1 MSYEEGRPITDSKYI
16 KENNICIK
24 EIAKNLTDIFN
35 KQIFKYGFVHSDPHP
50 GNLFVRNEID
60 AYGRYKLKLV
70 LLDHGLYRDLD
81 DDFRFNY
88 MNLWRGI
95 ILQDKEILKKGCNNL
110 GIDKVELFMSILT
123 SKTYDD
129 LMNKSTKY
137 DTDKRLG
144 QKSKFNLQ
152 FYHH

>member
-1 MSYEEGRPITDSKYI
+1 MSYEEGKPITDSRYI
-16 KENNICIK
+16 RDNNISIK
-24 EIAKNLTDIFN
+24 EIARNLTDIFN
-35 KQIFKYGFVHSDPHP
+35 KQIFKFGFVHSDPHS
-50 GNLFVRNEID
+50 GNLFVRNEKDRFGIN
-60 AYGRYKLKLV
+60 RLKIV

-81 DDFRFNY
+81 DNFRFNY
-88 MNLWRGI
+88 INLWRGI

-123 SKTYDD
+123 SRTYDD

-144 QKSKFNLQ
+144 QKSI
-152 FYHH
+152 